1 MNNTTNI
8 AGLWALAA
16 GAILVLVGI
25 LGFFPNPIVGSDPGV
40 LVPTGTLHNIVHIG
54 TGLLALAIY
63 WTTAAENRANALIGF
78 GLLYAAI
85 FVLVLISPTLFGLF
99 SIPANGADHLIHI
112 GLAVVSLGI
121 GFMARGSSYR
131 SAMPA

>member
-1 MNNTTNI
+1 MNNNTRL

-16 GAILVLVGI
+16 GVILVLVGI
-25 LGFFPNPIVGSDPGV
+25 LGFVPNPIVGSDPGV

-63 WTTAAENRANALIGF
+63 FATAAENRANAVIGF
-78 GLLYAAI
+78 GVLYAAI
-85 FVLVLISPTLFGLF
+85 FVLVILSPTLFGLF
-99 SIPANGADHLIHI
+99 SVPANGADHLIHAA
-112 GLAVVSLGI
+112 LAVVSLGI